1 MRTARGPSCAEVE
14 AGHCEEEVLTQV
26 DHDIGRTF
34 ALCGDGDA
42 QGSQSGARTMLLRLN
57 CLSVPLSSIHCVSMQ

>member
-1 MRTARGPSCAEVE
+1 MCPARPGEEGLYARLCVEVE
-14 AGHCEEEVLTQV
+14 AGQCESEVVTQV

-42 QGSQSGARTMLLRLN
+42 QAWLR
-57 CLSVPLSSIHCVSMQ
+57 